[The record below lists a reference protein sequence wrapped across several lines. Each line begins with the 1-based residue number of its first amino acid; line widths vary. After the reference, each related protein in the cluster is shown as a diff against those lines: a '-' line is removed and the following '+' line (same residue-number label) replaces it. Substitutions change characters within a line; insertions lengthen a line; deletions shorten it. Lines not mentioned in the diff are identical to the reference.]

1 MSSRTPSQSRRRNL
15 NLLRRR
21 DQAREQYGHRLPP
34 GQKLTAGWPVLSY
47 GGTPRIDMAGWRFAV
62 AGLVEE
68 ERAWTWD
75 EFNALPQ
82 STVTSDVHCVTAW
95 SKFDNEWRGVRFTDL
110 LQHIKPRPQAMH
122 VMVHCYGGYT
132 TNVPLADLQQENVLF
147 AHTHNGEP
155 LAPDHGGPLRL
166 VVPHLYFW
174 KSAKWVR
181 GLVFMTEER
190 PGFWE
195 MYGYHIRGDPWKEER
210 YS

>member
-1 MSSRTPSQSRRRNL
+1 MAL
-15 NLLRRR
+15 DILRRGDR
-21 DQAREQYGHRLPP
+21 DREQYGDRVPP
-34 GQKLTAGWPVLSY
+34 GQRLTEGWPVLTY
-47 GGTPRIDMAGWRFAV
+47 GGAPRVDLKDWKFLV
-62 AGLVEE
+62 AGAVEQE
-68 ERAWTWD
+68 VALSWD

-82 STVTSDVHCVTAW
+82 VTLTNDVHCVTGW
-95 SKFDNEWRGVRFTDL
+95 SKLDNEWRGVPFAEVAKL
-110 LQHIKPRPQAMH
+110 AKPKPEAQH

-132 TNVPLADLQQENVLF
+132 TNVPLADLMHDDVLF
-147 AHTHNGEP
+147 AHTHNGQP
-155 LAPDHGGPLRL
+155 LPQEHGGPLRL

-181 GLVFMTEER
+181 GLLFMMDER